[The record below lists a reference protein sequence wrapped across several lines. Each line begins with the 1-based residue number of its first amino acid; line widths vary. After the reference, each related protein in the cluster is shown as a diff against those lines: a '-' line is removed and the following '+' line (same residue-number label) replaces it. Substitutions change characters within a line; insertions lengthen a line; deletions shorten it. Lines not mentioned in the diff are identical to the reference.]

1 LLDKPGVPAPERRDR
16 APAVGSKP
24 VSLIVYVEDEFFA
37 RMLGEDVLNA
47 AGYDVLVAADGEE
60 GCALL
65 RRHGSGVSGLITD
78 INLPGVTEGW
88 AVAELGRE
96 IREGLAVVY
105 ATGSDRSLF
114 AARGVPLSRWI
125 AKPFEWPH
133 VLEAMS
139 ALIPAAGQA
148 NGPSLQL

>member
-1 LLDKPGVPAPERRDR
+1 
-16 APAVGSKP
+16 

-114 AARGVPLSRWI
+114 AARGRA
-125 AKPFEWPH
+125 AKP
-133 VLEAMS
+133 MDRKT
-139 ALIPAAGQA
+139 IRMAARAGGDVCA
-148 NGPSLQL
+148 DPRRGPSERTELAALTFVISS

>member
-1 LLDKPGVPAPERRDR
+1 M
-16 APAVGSKP
+16 
-24 VSLIVYVEDEFFA
+24 SLILYVEDEFFA

-47 AGYDVLVAADGEE
+47 AGYDVVVAADGEE

-65 RRHGSGVSGLITD
+65 RLHGLCVSGLITD
-78 INLPGVTEGW
+78 INLPGATEGW

-96 IREGLAVVY
+96 IRDGLAVVY
-105 ATGSDRSLF
+105 ATGSDPCHF

-125 AKPFEWPH
+125 AKPFEWPQ

-139 ALIPAAGQA
+139 ALIPGD
-148 NGPSLQL
+148 GRTDEPSLQL